1 MEALRELEANV
12 IASADLNRYLEK
24 GLAFMDALSEQ
35 KVFLFKVS
43 AARLTALLENAET
56 WNYGGRRVALTI
68 SMLCGDLD
76 DQPRK
81 ATVIL
86 LNAEKEILPTEEMIK
101 QLEDLD
107 DPAQVLETPNLV
119 VIPFD

>member
-12 IASADLNRYLEK
+12 IASADLNRYLER
-24 GLAFMDALSEQ
+24 GLAFMEALSEQ
-35 KVFLFKVS
+35 RVFLFKVS

-56 WNYGGRRVALTI
+56 WNHGGRRVALTI
-68 SMLCGDLD
+68 QMLCGDLD

-86 LNAEKEILPTEEMIK
+86 LNAEKEILPHDEMIK
-101 QLEDLD
+101 
-107 DPAQVLETPNLV
+107 
-119 VIPFD
+119 

>member
-43 AARLTALLENAET
+43 AARLATLLENSET

-68 SMLCGDLD
+68 
-76 DQPRK
+76 
-81 ATVIL
+81 
-86 LNAEKEILPTEEMIK
+86 
-101 QLEDLD
+101 
-107 DPAQVLETPNLV
+107 
-119 VIPFD
+119 

>member
-1 MEALRELEANV
+1 
-12 IASADLNRYLEK
+12 
-24 GLAFMDALSEQ
+24 
-35 KVFLFKVS
+35 
-43 AARLTALLENAET
+43 
-56 WNYGGRRVALTI
+56 
-68 SMLCGDLD
+68 MLCGDLD

-86 LNAEKEILPTEEMIK
+86 LNAEKEILPTAEMIK